1 MSGLDVYTVKA
12 IEYAL
17 GLGFLLLFAG
27 FWRYATTDARPA
39 VRRVAVRARRS
50 VPMADMFRVPDGV
63 LFHPGHAWARA
74 DGGGVVTIGLD
85 DFAQQ
90 LLGPLAGVV
99 HPEMGATVRQGGRA
113 VTLRAD
119 SKSVDL
125 LSPVS
130 GRVVAVNDA
139 AARAPHAINEDP
151 YGRGWLIKVQAP
163 QLTTDRRQLLAGT
176 HAQRWMSASWED
188 LAAMLTPELGTTM
201 HDGGTPVH
209 GFARG
214 IDEAQWDE
222 IARRFL
228 LS

>member
-39 VRRVAVRARRS
+39 VRRAAVRARRS
-50 VPMADMFRVPDGV
+50 VPVADMFRVPDGV
-63 LFHPGHAWARA
+63 LVHPGHAWARA
-74 DGGGVVTIGLD
+74 DAAGVVTIGLD

-90 LLGPLAGVV
+90 LVGPLAGVV
-99 HPEMGATVRQGGRA
+99 HPEVGTTLHQGGRA

-119 SKSVDL
+119 SKSVDVV
-125 LSPVS
+125 SPVA
-130 GRVVAVNDA
+130 GRVIAVNEEA
-139 AARAPHAINEDP
+139 RRAPQTISEDP

-163 QLTTDRRQLLAGT
+163 RLATDRRQLLAGPQ
-176 HAQRWMSASWED
+176 AQRWMSASWDE

-214 IDEAQWDE
+214 IDEARWDE